1 MDRHRGGEFDSRTLT
16 GVIDNPPATRRPL
29 FAFLAAIPIAL
40 LGGLIGLGGAEFR
53 LPVLAGPLRYAAKQ
67 AVPLNL
73 AISLVTLATSLVSRA
88 GSMDMAAVG
97 ALAPAILAMIA
108 GALIT
113 AFLGPT
119 LASRISNAS
128 LERVILV
135 LLVVIGTALI
145 VESFLPTETAALVPA
160 AAWPVAAFILGL
172 AIGLVSSLLGVAG
185 GELIIPSFVF
195 VFGAPI
201 KIAGTASLLVS
212 LPTVSVGILR
222 YWRQGAYA
230 DRAALRETVIPMGA
244 GSVIGAI
251 LGGLLLGIVP
261 AAILKVALGTILIVS
276 AVRVF
281 RHSTGS
287 APAT

>member
-1 MDRHRGGEFDSRTLT
+1 MTEANRATT
-16 GVIDNPPATRRPL
+16 GAARRPL

-53 LPVLAGPLRYAAKQ
+53 LPVLAGPLRFAAKQ

-73 AISLVTLATSLVSRA
+73 AISLVTLGTSLVSRA
-88 GSMDMAAVG
+88 GTMDLT
-97 ALAPAILAMIA
+97 ALSALSPAIVAMIA
-108 GALIT
+108 GALVT
-113 AFLGPT
+113 AFLGPA

-145 VESFLPTETAALVPA
+145 VESFLPTETAALVPTSLWPLA
-160 AAWPVAAFILGL
+160 ALVLGL

-195 VFGAPI
+195 AFGAPI
-201 KIAGTASLLVS
+201 KVAGTASLLVS
-212 LPTVSVGILR
+212 LPTVTVGILR
-222 YWRQGAYA
+222 YWRRGAYA
-230 DRAALRETVIPMGA
+230 DRAALRDTVVPMGV
-244 GSVIGAI
+244 GSVIGAV

-261 AAILKVALGTILIVS
+261 ASVLKVGLGVILIVS
-276 AVRVF
+276 AIRVF
-281 RHSTGS
+281 RHSR
-287 APAT
+287 AA